1 MRSLRRLLLG
11 AALILVAPAFAAQPP
26 FAFATTPGALPKDV
40 VPVEYALHIVP
51 DIAAIREVYPS
62 FVVAAV
68 VASRA

>member
-11 AALILVAPAFAAQPP
+11 AALILVAPAVVAQPP

-51 DIAAIREVYPS
+51 DLAARS
-62 FVVAAV
+62 FRGTG
-68 VASRA
+68 SYRI